1 MYNYSLSRQ
10 ETQYMAS
17 LVGPIWETCQWRV
30 STKEKQWKLEV
41 STVLS
46 EHKGL
51 AYAFFALATIALNAS
66 G

>member
-1 MYNYSLSRQ
+1 
-10 ETQYMAS
+10 MAS
-17 LVGPIWETCQWRV
+17 LLVGPIGETHYRRV
-30 STKEKQWKLEV
+30 STKEKQWKLGV

-51 AYAFFALATIALNAS
+51 AYAFFAFATIALNAS